1 MKRNP
6 NPARAKRL
14 TDDDEKRIRRRIL
27 FDLEPSG
34 AVCEQEGISR
44 NRALIIC
51 GGSFSVGSHGSPER
65 NLCGVRRR

>member
-14 TDDDEKRIRRRIL
+14 SSDDEKRIRRRIL
-27 FDLEPSG
+27 INREPYRE
-34 AVCEQEGISR
+34 VCEQEGISR
-44 NRALIIC
+44 NRALILC

-65 NLCGVRRR
+65 NLAGVRRR